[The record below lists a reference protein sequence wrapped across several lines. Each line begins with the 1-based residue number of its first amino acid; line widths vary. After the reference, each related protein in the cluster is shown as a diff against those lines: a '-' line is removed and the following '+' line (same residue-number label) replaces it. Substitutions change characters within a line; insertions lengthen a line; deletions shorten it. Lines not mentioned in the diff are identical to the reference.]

1 MLIEEIKARKAEIK
15 AEMEAEG
22 TTEERL
28 AELET
33 EVDNLNAEERAIL
46 EAAEERKA
54 LEQEVIKTV
63 SNDTINFK
71 TEEKDTM
78 DINSI
83 EYRNAWLAK
92 LQGKKLTEEQ
102 ERAYAASD
110 AANAIPTIVADK
122 MLEKMKKL
130 APMLSEITL
139 MQVPGNLK
147 FVVEGTRN
155 AASKHTENSAVTAA
169 ADTVVTVTLGAI
181 EFMKVIGISKTA
193 SAMSADGFEA
203 YLVDML
209 AGDIAR
215 AIDNY
220 IINDSTNGIT
230 ALTYTTGTNQVLQT
244 ATAGYGY
251 ADIMDLIAL
260 LPAAYDAEAKFLC
273 NKKTFQK
280 VKGILDTSKRPI
292 FDAADKTLCG
302 YPVLVDDYVTTANNA
317 LYLGRWTDVVGN
329 LSTPIEVES
338 DASSGFLSATINYR
352 GFAAFDSK
360 PAKDDGIVRLVT
372 TA

>member
-1 MLIEEIKARKAEIK
+1 MLYEEIQARKAEIK
-15 AEMEAEG
+15 TEMDSEG
-22 TTEERL
+22 ITEERL

-33 EVDNLNAEERAIL
+33 EVEALNTEERAII

-54 LEQEVIKTV
+54 LEAKVIST
-63 SNDTINFK
+63 K
-71 TEEKDTM
+71 TEEIEILKTEEEKSM
-78 DINSI
+78 DINSL

-102 ERAYAASD
+102 ERAYAAAD

-122 MLEKMKKL
+122 MLEKMKKV

-155 AASKHTENSAVTAA
+155 PASKHTENSAISAA
-169 ADTVVTVTLGAI
+169 ADTIVTVTLGAI

-193 SAMSADGFEA
+193 AAMSADAFED
-203 YLVDML
+203 YIVNML

-215 AIDNY
+215 AIDDY
-220 IINDSTNGIT
+220 VINDSSNGIV
-230 ALTYTTGTNQVLQT
+230 AITYTTGTNQVLQT

-251 ADIMDLIAL
+251 ADIMDLIGL

-280 VKGILDTSKRPI
+280 VKSILDTAKRPI
-292 FDAADKTLCG
+292 FDPAEKTLCG
-302 YPVLVDDYVTTANNA
+302 YPVLVDDYVTTSNNA

-329 LSTPIEVES
+329 LSIPIEVES
-338 DASSGFLSATINYR
+338 DASSGFTAGTINYR

-360 PAKDDGIVRLVT
+360 PAKVDGIVRLVT